1 MYNML
6 TEKLPTKYK
15 GYHINTDFKCGI
27 KISLALDDWQL
38 GDEERVLTALS
49 LLYGEGIP
57 DDMNVALD
65 GLRWFLTCGKE
76 ADKASYSDIDDVDNA
91 KESVNVKGDDIS
103 FDFEVDASNIYAAFL
118 KNYNIDLTKT
128 DMHWFQFIALFS
140 NLKNTSLNDMMYYR
154 TLDLSQ
160 YKGEQKSEMK
170 ALKERYKIHKIT
182 KQQVENL
189 KIVYGQDWV
198 KHI

>member
-15 GYHINTDFKCGI
+15 GYHINTDFKNGI

-57 DDMNVALD
+57 YDMNIALD

-76 ADKASYSDIDDVDNA
+76 AYKASYSDIDDVDNA

-160 YKGEQKSEMK
+160 YKGEQKAEMK

-189 KIVYGQDWV
+189 KIIYGTDWV

>member
-57 DDMNVALD
+57 DDMSIALD

-154 TLDLSQ
+154 TIDLSQ
-160 YKGEQKSEMK
+160 YKGEQKAEMK

-189 KIVYGQDWV
+189 KIIYGKDWV

>member
-57 DDMNVALD
+57 DDMNIALD

-91 KESVNVKGDDIS
+91 KESVNVNGDDIS

-140 NLKNTSLNDMMYYR
+140 NLKDTSLNDMMYYR
-154 TLDLSQ
+154 TIDLSQ
-160 YKGEQKSEMK
+160 YKGEQKAEMK

>member
-76 ADKASYSDIDDVDNA
+76 ADKASYSDIDDVDSA

-154 TLDLSQ
+154 TIDLSQ
-160 YKGEQKSEMK
+160 YKGEQKAEMK

-189 KIVYGQDWV
+189 KIIYGQDWI

>member
-38 GDEERVLTALS
+38 GDDERVLTALS

-103 FDFEVDASNIYAAFL
+103 FDFEIDASNIYAAFL

-160 YKGEQKSEMK
+160 YKGEQKAEMK
-170 ALKERYKIHKIT
+170 ELKERYKIHKIT

-189 KIVYGQDWV
+189 KIIYGQDWV

>member
-91 KESVNVKGDDIS
+91 KESVNVNGDDIS

-128 DMHWFQFIALFS
+128 DMHWFKFIALFS
-140 NLKNTSLNDMMYYR
+140 NLKDTSLNDMMYYR

-160 YKGEQKSEMK
+160 YKGEQKAEMK

>member
-38 GDEERVLTALS
+38 GDDERVLTALS

-57 DDMNVALD
+57 DNMNVALD

-160 YKGEQKSEMK
+160 YKGEQKAEMK
-170 ALKERYKIHKIT
+170 ALKERYRIHKIT

-189 KIVYGQDWV
+189 KIIYGNDWV

>member
-1 MYNML
+1 MYDMM

-15 GYHINTDFKCGI
+15 GYLIDTDFRVGI
-27 KISLALDDWQL
+27 KITLALDDWQL

-57 DDMNVALD
+57 DDMNIALD

-91 KESVNVKGDDIS
+91 KESVNVKGDDIA
-103 FDFEVDASNIYAAFL
+103 FDFEVDSSNIYAAFL
-118 KNYNIDLTKT
+118 KNYNIDLTKSN
-128 DMHWFQFIALFS
+128 MHWFQFISLFS
-140 NLKNTSLNDMMYYR
+140 NLKDTSLNDIMYYR

-160 YKGEQKSEMK
+160 YKGEQRTEMK
-170 ALKERYKIHKIT
+170 NLKERYKIHKIT

-189 KIVYGQDWV
+189 KIIYGQDWV

>member
-6 TEKLPTKYK
+6 TEKLPIKYK

-57 DDMNVALD
+57 DDMNIALD

-76 ADKASYSDIDDVDNA
+76 ANKASYSDIDDVDNA

-160 YKGEQKSEMK
+160 YKGEQKAEMK

-189 KIVYGQDWV
+189 KIIYGNDWV

>member
-15 GYHINTDFKCGI
+15 GSHINTDFKCGI

-57 DDMNVALD
+57 DDMNIALD

-154 TLDLSQ
+154 TIDLSQ
-160 YKGEQKSEMK
+160 YKGEQKAEMK

-189 KIVYGQDWV
+189 KIIYGNDWV

>member
-57 DDMNVALD
+57 EDMNIALD

-154 TLDLSQ
+154 TIDLSQ
-160 YKGEQKSEMK
+160 YKGEQKAEMK

-189 KIVYGQDWV
+189 KIIYGNDWV

>member
-57 DDMNVALD
+57 YDMNIALD

-160 YKGEQKSEMK
+160 YKGEQKAEMK

-189 KIVYGQDWV
+189 KIIYGNDWV

>member
-57 DDMNVALD
+57 DDMNIALD

-154 TLDLSQ
+154 TIDLSQ
-160 YKGEQKSEMK
+160 YKGEQKAEMK

-182 KQQVENL
+182 QQQVENL
-189 KIVYGQDWV
+189 KIIYGQDWV

>member
-57 DDMNVALD
+57 DDMNIALD

-91 KESVNVKGDDIS
+91 KESVNVNGDDIS
-103 FDFEVDASNIYAAFL
+103 FDFEVDSSNIYAAFL

-140 NLKNTSLNDMMYYR
+140 NLKDTSLNDMMYYR
-154 TLDLSQ
+154 TIDLSQ
-160 YKGEQKSEMK
+160 YKGEQKAEMK

-189 KIVYGQDWV
+189 KIIYGQDWV

>member
-57 DDMNVALD
+57 DDMNIALD

-160 YKGEQKSEMK
+160 YKGEQKAEMK
-170 ALKERYKIHKIT
+170 ELKERYKIHKIT

-189 KIVYGQDWV
+189 KIIYGNDWV

>member
-65 GLRWFLTCGKE
+65 GLRWFLSCGKE
-76 ADKASYSDIDDVDNA
+76 AERASYSDIDDVDNA

-160 YKGEQKSEMK
+160 YKGEQKAEMK
-170 ALKERYKIHKIT
+170 ALKERYKIHKVT

-189 KIVYGQDWV
+189 KVIYGQDWV

>member
-57 DDMNVALD
+57 DDMNIALD

-160 YKGEQKSEMK
+160 YKGEQKAEMK

-189 KIVYGQDWV
+189 KIIYGQDWV

>member
-57 DDMNVALD
+57 DDMNIALD

-91 KESVNVKGDDIS
+91 KESVNVNGDDIS

-154 TLDLSQ
+154 TIDLSQ
-160 YKGEQKSEMK
+160 YKGEQKAEMK

-189 KIVYGQDWV
+189 KIIYGKDWV

>member
-27 KISLALDDWQL
+27 KVSLALDDWQL
-38 GDEERVLTALS
+38 GDEERALTALS

-57 DDMNVALD
+57 DNANIALD
-65 GLRWFLTCGKE
+65 GLRWFLSCGRE
-76 ADKASYSDIDDVDNA
+76 AEKASYSDIDDVDNA
-91 KESVNVKGDDIS
+91 KEEVNVKGDDIA
-103 FDFEVDASNIYAAFL
+103 FDFEIDAANIYAAFL
-118 KNYNIDLTKT
+118 KNYNIDLTNT
-128 DMHWFQFIALFS
+128 DMHWFQFISLFS
-140 NLKNTSLNDMMYYR
+140 NLKDTSLNDIMYYR

-160 YKGEQKSEMK
+160 YKGEQKAEMK

-189 KIVYGQDWV
+189 KIIYGQDWV

>member
-57 DDMNVALD
+57 DDMNIALD

-154 TLDLSQ
+154 TIDLSQ
-160 YKGEQKSEMK
+160 YKGEQKAEMK

-189 KIVYGQDWV
+189 KIIYGNDWV

>member
-118 KNYNIDLTKT
+118 KNYNIDLTKK
-128 DMHWFQFIALFS
+128 DMHWFQFITLFS

-154 TLDLSQ
+154 TIDLSQ
-160 YKGEQKSEMK
+160 YKGEQKAEMK

-189 KIVYGQDWV
+189 KIIYGQDWV

>member
-57 DDMNVALD
+57 DDMNIALD

-154 TLDLSQ
+154 TIDLSQ
-160 YKGEQKSEMK
+160 YKGEQKAEIK

-189 KIVYGQDWV
+189 KIIYGKDWV

>member
-57 DDMNVALD
+57 DDMNIALD

-76 ADKASYSDIDDVDNA
+76 ADKASYSDIDDVDNT

-154 TLDLSQ
+154 TIDLSQ
-160 YKGEQKSEMK
+160 YKGEQKAEMK

-189 KIVYGQDWV
+189 KTVYGQDWV

>member
-57 DDMNVALD
+57 DDMNIALD

-154 TLDLSQ
+154 TIDLSQ
-160 YKGEQKSEMK
+160 YKGEQKAEMK

-189 KIVYGQDWV
+189 KIIYGNDCV

>member
-57 DDMNVALD
+57 DDMNIALD

-154 TLDLSQ
+154 TIDLSQ
-160 YKGEQKSEMK
+160 YKGEQKAEMK

-189 KIVYGQDWV
+189 KIIYGQDWI

>member
-57 DDMNVALD
+57 DDMNIALD

-160 YKGEQKSEMK
+160 YKGEQKAEMK
-170 ALKERYKIHKIT
+170 ALKERYKIRKIT

-189 KIVYGQDWV
+189 KIIYGKDWV

>member
-57 DDMNVALD
+57 DDMNIALD

-91 KESVNVKGDDIS
+91 KESVNVKGGDIA
-103 FDFEVDASNIYAAFL
+103 FDFEVDSSNIYAAFL
-118 KNYNIDLTKT
+118 KNYNIDLTKSN
-128 DMHWFQFIALFS
+128 MHWFQFISLFS
-140 NLKNTSLNDMMYYR
+140 NLKDTSLNDIMYYR

-160 YKGEQKSEMK
+160 YKGEQRTEMK
-170 ALKERYKIHKIT
+170 NLKERYKIHKIT

-189 KIVYGQDWV
+189 KIIYGKDWV

>member
-57 DDMNVALD
+57 DDMNIALD

-91 KESVNVKGDDIS
+91 KESVNVNGDDIS

-140 NLKNTSLNDMMYYR
+140 NLKDTSLNDMMYYR
-154 TLDLSQ
+154 TIDLSQ
-160 YKGEQKSEMK
+160 YKGEQKAEMK

-189 KIVYGQDWV
+189 KIIYGNDWV

>member
-154 TLDLSQ
+154 TLDISQ
-160 YKGEQKSEMK
+160 YKGEQKAEMK

-189 KIVYGQDWV
+189 KIIYGEDWI

>member
-154 TLDLSQ
+154 TIDLSQ
-160 YKGEQKSEMK
+160 YKGEQKAEMK

-189 KIVYGQDWV
+189 KIIYGQDWV

>member
-57 DDMNVALD
+57 DEMNIALD

-118 KNYNIDLTKT
+118 KNYNIDLTNT

-154 TLDLSQ
+154 TIDLSQ
-160 YKGEQKSEMK
+160 YKGEQKAEMK

-189 KIVYGQDWV
+189 KIIYGKDWV

>member
-6 TEKLPTKYK
+6 TEKLPTNYK
-15 GYHINTDFKCGI
+15 GYHINTDFKNGI

-57 DDMNVALD
+57 DDVNIALD
-65 GLRWFLTCGKE
+65 GLRWFLSCGKE
-76 ADKASYSDIDDVDNA
+76 AEKASYSDIDDVDNA
-91 KESVNVKGDDIS
+91 KESVNVKGNDIA
-103 FDFEVDASNIYAAFL
+103 FDFEVDSANIYAAFL
-118 KNYNIDLTKT
+118 TNYNIDLTKS

-154 TLDLSQ
+154 TLDLTQ
-160 YKGEQKSEMK
+160 YKGEQRAEMK
-170 ALKERYKIHKIT
+170 RIKESYRIHKIT

-189 KIVYGQDWV
+189 KIIYGNDWV

>member
-57 DDMNVALD
+57 DDMNIALD

-76 ADKASYSDIDDVDNA
+76 ADKASYSDINDVDNA

-154 TLDLSQ
+154 TIDLSQ
-160 YKGEQKSEMK
+160 YKGEQKAEMK

-189 KIVYGQDWV
+189 KIIYGKDWV

>member
-6 TEKLPTKYK
+6 TEKLPIKYK

-38 GDEERVLTALS
+38 GDDERVLTALS

-57 DDMNVALD
+57 DDMNIALD

-160 YKGEQKSEMK
+160 YKGEQKAEMK

-189 KIVYGQDWV
+189 KIIYGNDWV

>member
-57 DDMNVALD
+57 DDMNIALD

-154 TLDLSQ
+154 TIDLSQ
-160 YKGEQKSEMK
+160 YKGEQKAEMK

-189 KIVYGQDWV
+189 KIIYGEDWV

>member
-118 KNYNIDLTKT
+118 KNYNIDLTNT

-154 TLDLSQ
+154 TIDLSQ
-160 YKGEQKSEMK
+160 YKGEQKAEMK
-170 ALKERYKIHKIT
+170 ELKERYKIHKIT

-189 KIVYGQDWV
+189 KIIYGKDWV

>member
-57 DDMNVALD
+57 DDMNIALD

-118 KNYNIDLTKT
+118 KNYNIDLTNT

-140 NLKNTSLNDMMYYR
+140 NLKNTSLNDIMYYR
-154 TLDLSQ
+154 TIDLSQ
-160 YKGEQKSEMK
+160 YKGEQKAEMK

>member
-57 DDMNVALD
+57 DDMNIALD

-91 KESVNVKGDDIS
+91 KESVNVNGDDIS

-140 NLKNTSLNDMMYYR
+140 NLKDTSLNDMMYYR
-154 TLDLSQ
+154 TIDLSQ
-160 YKGEQKSEMK
+160 YKGEQKAEMK

-189 KIVYGQDWV
+189 KIIYGQDWV

>member
-57 DDMNVALD
+57 DDMNIALG

-128 DMHWFQFIALFS
+128 DMHWFKFIALFS
-140 NLKNTSLNDMMYYR
+140 NLKDTSLNDIMYYR
-154 TLDLSQ
+154 TIDLSQ
-160 YKGEQKSEMK
+160 YKGEQKAEMK

>member
-76 ADKASYSDIDDVDNA
+76 ANKASYSDIDDVDNA

-154 TLDLSQ
+154 TIDLSQ
-160 YKGEQKSEMK
+160 YKGEQKAEMK

-189 KIVYGQDWV
+189 KIIYGEDWV